1 MAKEHIGDLVVDE
14 LIRRRGVVKGILRK
28 EYKSV
33 KPLRMEPMSDQEALY
48 HYNQLTPEKMDALI
62 QSQGRESV
70 EKMISEMEN
79 LKGRNGNGR

>member
-14 LIRRRGVVKGILRK
+14 LIRRRGVVQRILRK

-70 EKMISEMEN
+70 EKMISEMET
-79 LKGRNGNGR
+79 LKREQGGK